1 MHNKQVSIS
10 RMNLEHLKTF
20 HVVASLG
27 SFTEAAKAL
36 YMTQPAVSQQ
46 IQGIEHALRNPLF
59 DRSKRQIRLTAK
71 GKILFSY
78 TQKLFGIFRE
88 IENVFND
95 LNHLLTGELTIAA
108 SAVMGNYFLSSVIN
122 EFYKK
127 YPLIS
132 IRLEMGD
139 SAYVTHLVEEGV
151 ADVALSRHVSGLKHC
166 RQKLLMK
173 EPYVC
178 VCRPSSPLAALKRPL
193 SPKEFAES
201 YLVMRQRGSRIR
213 SKLEE
218 WFKSVGVYEFLTA
231 PAIEVNSLES
241 SKRLIACGFGAAAF
255 PLVAVSHELKREA
268 LSLLSVENFSVTAD
282 YFLGYNDKRELSPAA
297 FEFISL
303 LSDHMKPKEQSE
315 SIHS

>member
-1 MHNKQVSIS
+1 MHKNQFGIT

-88 IENVFND
+88 IENNFSD

-108 SAVMGNYFLSSVIN
+108 SAVMGNYFLSSFIA

-139 SAYVTHLVEEGV
+139 SAYVTHLVEEGL
-151 ADVALSRHVSGLKHC
+151 ADVALSRHVRNLKHC
-166 RQKLLMK
+166 KQKLLIK

-178 VCRPSSPLAALKRPL
+178 VCGPSSPLAALKRPL
-193 SPKEFAES
+193 SAKEFAEN
-201 YLVMRQRGSRIR
+201 YLVMRQKGSRMR

-218 WFKSVGVYEFLTA
+218 WFKSVGVYEFLST
-231 PAIEVNSLES
+231 PVIEVNSLES
-241 SKRLIACGFGAAAF
+241 SKQLIARGFGAAAF
-255 PLVAVSHELKREA
+255 PSIAVRQELKRE
-268 LSLLSVENFSVTAD
+268 SLIMLSVENFSVTAD

-303 LSDHMKPKEQSE
+303 LTESMKPKDQ
-315 SIHS
+315 I

>member
-1 MHNKQVSIS
+1 MRKNQFGIT

-88 IENVFND
+88 IENVFSD

-108 SAVMGNYFLSSVIN
+108 SAVMGNYFLSSFIA

-139 SAYVTHLVEEGV
+139 SAYVTHLVEEGL
-151 ADVALSRHVSGLKHC
+151 ADVALSRHVRNLKHC
-166 RQKLLMK
+166 KQKLLIK

-178 VCRPSSPLAALKRPL
+178 VCGPSSPLAALKRPL
-193 SPKEFAES
+193 SAKEFAEN
-201 YLVMRQRGSRIR
+201 YLVMRQKGSRMR

-218 WFKSVGVYEFLTA
+218 WFKSVGVYEFLST
-231 PAIEVNSLES
+231 PVIEVNSLES
-241 SKRLIACGFGAAAF
+241 SKQLIARGFGAAAF
-255 PLVAVSHELKREA
+255 PSIAVRQELKRE
-268 LSLLSVENFSVTAD
+268 SLIMLSVENFSVTAD
-282 YFLGYNDKRELSPAA
+282 YFLGYNDKRELSLAA
-297 FEFISL
+297 FELISL
-303 LSDHMKPKEQSE
+303 LTESMKPKDQ
-315 SIHS
+315 I

>member
-1 MHNKQVSIS
+1 MRKNQLGIT

-88 IENVFND
+88 IENVFSD

-108 SAVMGNYFLSSVIN
+108 SAVMGNYFLSSFIAG
-122 EFYKK
+122 FYKK

-139 SAYVTHLVEEGV
+139 SAYVTHLVEEGL
-151 ADVALSRHVSGLKHC
+151 ADVALSRHVRNLKHC
-166 RQKLLMK
+166 KQKLLIK
-173 EPYVC
+173 EPYISVC
-178 VCRPSSPLAALKRPL
+178 GPSSPLAALKRPL
-193 SPKEFAES
+193 SAKEFAEN
-201 YLVMRQRGSRIR
+201 YLVMRQKGSRMR

-218 WFKSVGVYEFLTA
+218 WFKSVGVYEFLST
-231 PAIEVNSLES
+231 PVIEVNSLES
-241 SKRLIACGFGAAAF
+241 SKQLIARGFGAAAF
-255 PLVAVSHELKREA
+255 PSIAVRQELKRE
-268 LSLLSVENFSVTAD
+268 SLIMLSVENFSVTAD

-303 LSDHMKPKEQSE
+303 LTESMKPKDQ
-315 SIHS
+315 I

>member
-1 MHNKQVSIS
+1 MHKNQFGIT

-46 IQGIEHALRNPLF
+46 IQGIEHALRNSLF
-59 DRSKRQIRLTAK
+59 DRSKRQIRLTPK

-88 IENVFND
+88 IENVFSD

-108 SAVMGNYFLSSVIN
+108 SAVMGNYFLSSFIA

-139 SAYVTHLVEEGV
+139 SAYVTHLVEEGL
-151 ADVALSRHVSGLKHC
+151 ADVALSRHVKNLKHC
-166 RQKLLMK
+166 KQKLLIK

-178 VCRPSSPLAALKRPL
+178 VCGSTSPLAAMKRSL
-193 SPKEFAES
+193 SAKEFAEN
-201 YLVMRQRGSRIR
+201 YLVMRQKGSRMR

-218 WFKSVGVYEFLTA
+218 WFKSVGVYEFLST
-231 PAIEVNSLES
+231 PVIEVNSLES
-241 SKRLIACGFGAAAF
+241 SKQLIARGFGAAAF
-255 PLVAVSHELKREA
+255 PSIAVRQELKRE
-268 LSLLSVENFSVTAD
+268 SLIMLSVENFSVTAD

-303 LSDHMKPKEQSE
+303 LTESMKPKDQ
-315 SIHS
+315 I

>member
-1 MHNKQVSIS
+1 MRKNQVRIS

-71 GKILFSY
+71 GKILFNY

-88 IENVFND
+88 IENVFSD

-108 SAVMGNYFLSSVIN
+108 SAVMGNYFLSSFIAD
-122 EFYKK
+122 FYKK
-127 YPLIS
+127 YPQIS

-139 SAYVTHLVEEGV
+139 SAYVTHLVEEGL
-151 ADVALSRHVSGLKHC
+151 ADIALSRHVRNLKHC
-166 RQKLLMK
+166 KQKLLIK

-178 VCRPSSPLAALKRPL
+178 VCGPSSPLAALKRPL
-193 SPKEFAES
+193 SAKEFAEN
-201 YLVMRQRGSRIR
+201 YLVMRQKGSRMR

-218 WFKSVGVYEFLTA
+218 WFKSVGVYEFLST
-231 PAIEVNSLES
+231 PVIEVNSLES
-241 SKRLIACGFGAAAF
+241 SKQLIARGFGAAAF
-255 PLVAVSHELKREA
+255 PSIAVRQELKRE
-268 LSLLSVENFSVTAD
+268 SLIMLSVENFSVTAD

-303 LSDHMKPKEQSE
+303 LTESMRPKDQ
-315 SIHS
+315 I

>member
-1 MHNKQVSIS
+1 MRKNQVRIS

-71 GKILFSY
+71 GKILFNY

-88 IENVFND
+88 IENVFSD

-108 SAVMGNYFLSSVIN
+108 SAVMGNYFLSSFIVD
-122 EFYKK
+122 FYKK

-139 SAYVTHLVEEGV
+139 SAYVTHLVEEGL
-151 ADVALSRHVSGLKHC
+151 ADIALSRHVRNLKHC
-166 RQKLLMK
+166 KQKLLIK

-178 VCRPSSPLAALKRPL
+178 VCGPSSPLAALKRPL
-193 SPKEFAES
+193 SAKEFAEN
-201 YLVMRQRGSRIR
+201 YLVMRQKGSRMR

-218 WFKSVGVYEFLTA
+218 WLKSVGVYEFLSA
-231 PAIEVNSLES
+231 PVIEVNSLES
-241 SKRLIACGFGAAAF
+241 SKQLIERGFGAAAF
-255 PLVAVSHELKREA
+255 PSIAVRQELKRES
-268 LSLLSVENFSVTAD
+268 LSMLRVENFSVTAD

-303 LSDHMKPKEQSE
+303 LTESMKPNDEV
-315 SIHS
+315 

>member
-1 MHNKQVSIS
+1 MRKNQFGIT

-88 IENVFND
+88 IENVFSD

-108 SAVMGNYFLSSVIN
+108 SAVMGNYFLSSFIA

-139 SAYVTHLVEEGV
+139 SAYVTHLVEEGL
-151 ADVALSRHVSGLKHC
+151 ADVALSRHVRNLKHC
-166 RQKLLMK
+166 KQKLLIK

-178 VCRPSSPLAALKRPL
+178 VCGPSSPLAALKRPL
-193 SPKEFAES
+193 SAKEFAEN
-201 YLVMRQRGSRIR
+201 YLVMRQKGSRMR

-218 WFKSVGVYEFLTA
+218 WFKSVGVYEFLST
-231 PAIEVNSLES
+231 PVIEVNSLES
-241 SKRLIACGFGAAAF
+241 SKQLIARGFGATAF
-255 PLVAVSHELKREA
+255 PSIAVRQELKRE
-268 LSLLSVENFSVTAD
+268 SLIMLSVENFSVTAD

-303 LSDHMKPKEQSE
+303 LTESMKPKDQ
-315 SIHS
+315 I

>member
-1 MHNKQVSIS
+1 MHKNQFGIT

-88 IENVFND
+88 IENVFSD

-108 SAVMGNYFLSSVIN
+108 SAVMGNYFLSSFIG

-139 SAYVTHLVEEGV
+139 SAYVTHLVEEGL
-151 ADVALSRHVSGLKHC
+151 ADVALSRHVKNLKHC
-166 RQKLLMK
+166 KQKLLIK

-178 VCRPSSPLAALKRPL
+178 VCGPTSPRAAMKRSL
-193 SPKEFAES
+193 SAKEFAEN
-201 YLVMRQRGSRIR
+201 YLVMRQKGSRMR

-218 WFKSVGVYEFLTA
+218 WFKCVGVYEFLSM
-231 PAIEVNSLES
+231 PVIEVNSLES
-241 SKRLIACGFGAAAF
+241 SKQLIARGFGAAAF
-255 PLVAVSHELKREA
+255 PSIAVRQELKRE
-268 LSLLSVENFSVTAD
+268 SLIMLSVENFSVTAD

-303 LSDHMKPKEQSE
+303 LTESMKPKDQ
-315 SIHS
+315 I

>member
-1 MHNKQVSIS
+1 MRKNQFGIT

-88 IENVFND
+88 IENVFSD

-108 SAVMGNYFLSSVIN
+108 SAVMGNYFLSSFIA

-139 SAYVTHLVEEGV
+139 SAYVTHLVEEGL
-151 ADVALSRHVSGLKHC
+151 ADVALSRHVRNLKHC
-166 RQKLLMK
+166 KQKLLIK

-178 VCRPSSPLAALKRPL
+178 VCGPSSPLAALKRPL
-193 SPKEFAES
+193 SAKEFAEN
-201 YLVMRQRGSRIR
+201 YLVMRQKGSRMR

-218 WFKSVGVYEFLTA
+218 WFKCVGVYEFLSM
-231 PAIEVNSLES
+231 PVIEVNSLES
-241 SKRLIACGFGAAAF
+241 SKQLIARGFGAAAF
-255 PLVAVSHELKREA
+255 PSIAVRQELKRE
-268 LSLLSVENFSVTAD
+268 SLIMLSVENFSVTAD

-303 LSDHMKPKEQSE
+303 LTESMKPKDQ
-315 SIHS
+315 I

>member
-1 MHNKQVSIS
+1 MRKNQFGIT

-88 IENVFND
+88 IENVFSD

-108 SAVMGNYFLSSVIN
+108 SAVMGNYFLSSFIA

-139 SAYVTHLVEEGV
+139 SAYVTHLVEEGL
-151 ADVALSRHVSGLKHC
+151 ADVALSRHVRNLKHC
-166 RQKLLMK
+166 KQKLLIK

-178 VCRPSSPLAALKRPL
+178 VCGPSSPLAALKRPL
-193 SPKEFAES
+193 SAKEFAEN
-201 YLVMRQRGSRIR
+201 YLVMRQKGSRMR

-218 WFKSVGVYEFLTA
+218 WFKSVGVYEFLST
-231 PAIEVNSLES
+231 PVIEVNSLES
-241 SKRLIACGFGAAAF
+241 SKQLIARGFGATAF
-255 PLVAVSHELKREA
+255 PSIVVRQELKRE
-268 LSLLSVENFSVTAD
+268 SLIMLSVENFSVTAD

-297 FEFISL
+297 FELISL
-303 LSDHMKPKEQSE
+303 LTESMKPKDQ
-315 SIHS
+315 I

>member
-1 MHNKQVSIS
+1 MHKNQFGIT

-88 IENVFND
+88 IENVFSD

-108 SAVMGNYFLSSVIN
+108 SAVMGNYFLSSFIG

-139 SAYVTHLVEEGV
+139 SAYVTHLVEEGL
-151 ADVALSRHVSGLKHC
+151 ADVALSRHVKNLKHC
-166 RQKLLMK
+166 KQKLLIK

-178 VCRPSSPLAALKRPL
+178 VCGPTSPPAAMKRSL
-193 SPKEFAES
+193 SAKEFAEN
-201 YLVMRQRGSRIR
+201 YLVMRQKGSRMR

-218 WFKSVGVYEFLTA
+218 WFKCVGVYEFLSM
-231 PAIEVNSLES
+231 PVIEVNSLES
-241 SKRLIACGFGAAAF
+241 SKQLVARGFGAAAF
-255 PLVAVSHELKREA
+255 PSIAVRQELKRE
-268 LSLLSVENFSVTAD
+268 SLIMLSVENFSVTAD

-303 LSDHMKPKEQSE
+303 LTESMKPKDQ
-315 SIHS
+315 I

>member
-1 MHNKQVSIS
+1 MRKNQLGIT

-88 IENVFND
+88 IENVFSD

-108 SAVMGNYFLSSVIN
+108 SAVMGNYFLSSFIA

-139 SAYVTHLVEEGV
+139 SAYVTHLVEEG
-151 ADVALSRHVSGLKHC
+151 LK
-166 RQKLLMK
+166 
-173 EPYVC
+173 
-178 VCRPSSPLAALKRPL
+178 SPRKKSQTLQAEAAYQRAVHLCLWTILAP
-193 SPKEFAES
+193 
-201 YLVMRQRGSRIR
+201 SRIEKAAFCKR
-213 SKLEE
+213 ICGKL
-218 WFKSVGVYEFLTA
+218 SCHA
-231 PAIEVNSLES
+231 
-241 SKRLIACGFGAAAF
+241 SKRKSYAF
-255 PLVAVSHELKREA
+255 QARGVV
-268 LSLLSVENFSVTAD
+268 
-282 YFLGYNDKRELSPAA
+282 
-297 FEFISL
+297 
-303 LSDHMKPKEQSE
+303 
-315 SIHS
+315 

>member
-1 MHNKQVSIS
+1 MHKNQFGIT

-88 IENVFND
+88 IENVFSD

-108 SAVMGNYFLSSVIN
+108 SAVMGNYFLSSFIA

-139 SAYVTHLVEEGV
+139 SAYVTHLVEEGL
-151 ADVALSRHVSGLKHC
+151 ADVALSRHVRNLKHC
-166 RQKLLMK
+166 KQKLLIK

-178 VCRPSSPLAALKRPL
+178 VCGPSSPLAALKRPL
-193 SPKEFAES
+193 SAKEFAEN
-201 YLVMRQRGSRIR
+201 YLVMRQKGSRMR

-218 WFKSVGVYEFLTA
+218 WFKSVGVYEFLST
-231 PAIEVNSLES
+231 PVIEVNSLES
-241 SKRLIACGFGAAAF
+241 SKQLIARGFGTAAF
-255 PLVAVSHELKREA
+255 PSIAVRQELKRE
-268 LSLLSVENFSVTAD
+268 SLIMLSVENFSVTAD

-303 LSDHMKPKEQSE
+303 LTESMKPKDQ
-315 SIHS
+315 I

>member
-1 MHNKQVSIS
+1 MRKNQLGIT

-88 IENVFND
+88 IENVFSD

-108 SAVMGNYFLSSVIN
+108 SAVMGNYFLSSFIA

-127 YPLIS
+127 IPSDFHSSGNGRFCLRYAPCRRGACGRGFKSPRKKSQTLQA
-132 IRLEMGD
+132 EA
-139 SAYVTHLVEEGV
+139 AYQRAVHLC
-151 ADVALSRHVSGLKHC
+151 LWTI
-166 RQKLLMK
+166 
-173 EPYVC
+173 
-178 VCRPSSPLAALKRPL
+178 LAP
-193 SPKEFAES
+193 
-201 YLVMRQRGSRIR
+201 SRIEKAAFCKR
-213 SKLEE
+213 ICGKL
-218 WFKSVGVYEFLTA
+218 SCHA
-231 PAIEVNSLES
+231 
-241 SKRLIACGFGAAAF
+241 SKRKSYAF
-255 PLVAVSHELKREA
+255 QARGVV
-268 LSLLSVENFSVTAD
+268 
-282 YFLGYNDKRELSPAA
+282 
-297 FEFISL
+297 
-303 LSDHMKPKEQSE
+303 
-315 SIHS
+315 

>member
-1 MHNKQVSIS
+1 MRKNQFGIT

-88 IENVFND
+88 IENVFSD

-108 SAVMGNYFLSSVIN
+108 SAVMGNYFLSSFIA

-139 SAYVTHLVEEGV
+139 SAYVTHLVEEGL
-151 ADVALSRHVSGLKHC
+151 ADVALSRHVRNLKHC
-166 RQKLLMK
+166 KQKLLIK

-178 VCRPSSPLAALKRPL
+178 VCGPSSPLAALKRPL
-193 SPKEFAES
+193 SAKEFAEN
-201 YLVMRQRGSRIR
+201 YLVMRQKGSRMR

-218 WFKSVGVYEFLTA
+218 WFKSVGVYEFLST
-231 PAIEVNSLES
+231 PVIEVNSLES
-241 SKRLIACGFGAAAF
+241 SKQLIARGFGAAAF
-255 PLVAVSHELKREA
+255 PSIAVRQELKRE
-268 LSLLSVENFSVTAD
+268 SLIMLSVENFSVTAD

-303 LSDHMKPKEQSE
+303 LTEGMKPKDQ
-315 SIHS
+315 I

>member
-1 MHNKQVSIS
+1 MRKNQFGIT

-88 IENVFND
+88 IENVFSD

-108 SAVMGNYFLSSVIN
+108 SAVMGNYFLSSFIA

-139 SAYVTHLVEEGV
+139 SAYVTHLVEEGL
-151 ADVALSRHVSGLKHC
+151 ADVALSRHVRNLKHC
-166 RQKLLMK
+166 KQKLLIK

-178 VCRPSSPLAALKRPL
+178 VCGPSSPLAALKRPL
-193 SPKEFAES
+193 SAIEFAEN
-201 YLVMRQRGSRIR
+201 YLVMRQKGSRMR

-218 WFKSVGVYEFLTA
+218 WFKSVGVYEFLST
-231 PAIEVNSLES
+231 PVIEVNSLES
-241 SKRLIACGFGAAAF
+241 SKQLIARGFGAAAF
-255 PLVAVSHELKREA
+255 PSIAVRQELKRE
-268 LSLLSVENFSVTAD
+268 SLIMLSVENFSVTAD

-297 FEFISL
+297 FELISL
-303 LSDHMKPKEQSE
+303 LTESMKPKDQ
-315 SIHS
+315 I

>member
-1 MHNKQVSIS
+1 MRKNQLGIT

-88 IENVFND
+88 IENVFSD

-108 SAVMGNYFLSSVIN
+108 SAVMGNYFLSSFIA

-139 SAYVTHLVEEGV
+139 SAYVTHLVEEGL
-151 ADVALSRHVSGLKHC
+151 ADVALSRHVRNLKHC
-166 RQKLLMK
+166 KQKLLIK
-173 EPYVC
+173 EPYIC
-178 VCRPSSPLAALKRPL
+178 VCGPSSPLAALKRPL
-193 SPKEFAES
+193 SAKEFAEN
-201 YLVMRQRGSRIR
+201 YLVMRQKGSRMR

-218 WFKSVGVYEFLTA
+218 WFKSVGVYEFLST
-231 PAIEVNSLES
+231 PVIEV
-241 SKRLIACGFGAAAF
+241 K
-255 PLVAVSHELKREA
+255 EA
-268 LSLLSVENFSVTAD
+268 L
-282 YFLGYNDKRELSPAA
+282 
-297 FEFISL
+297 
-303 LSDHMKPKEQSE
+303 
-315 SIHS
+315 

>member
-1 MHNKQVSIS
+1 MRKNQLGIT

-88 IENVFND
+88 IENVFSD

-108 SAVMGNYFLSSVIN
+108 SAVMGNYFLSSFIA

-139 SAYVTHLVEEGV
+139 SAYVTHLVEEGL
-151 ADVALSRHVSGLKHC
+151 ADVALSRHVRNLKHC
-166 RQKLLMK
+166 KQKLLIK
-173 EPYVC
+173 EPYIC
-178 VCRPSSPLAALKRPL
+178 VCGPSSPLAALKRPL
-193 SPKEFAES
+193 SAKEFAEN
-201 YLVMRQRGSRIR
+201 YLVMRQKGSRMR

-218 WFKSVGVYEFLTA
+218 WFKSVGVYEFLST
-231 PAIEVNSLES
+231 PVIEVNSLES
-241 SKRLIACGFGAAAF
+241 SKQLIARGFGAAAF
-255 PLVAVSHELKREA
+255 LSIAVRQELKRE
-268 LSLLSVENFSVTAD
+268 SLIMLSVENFSVTAD

-303 LSDHMKPKEQSE
+303 LTESMKPKDQ
-315 SIHS
+315 I

>member
-1 MHNKQVSIS
+1 MHKNQFGIT

-88 IENVFND
+88 IENVFSD

-108 SAVMGNYFLSSVIN
+108 SAVMGNYFLSSFIA

-139 SAYVTHLVEEGV
+139 SAYVTHLVEEGL
-151 ADVALSRHVSGLKHC
+151 ADVALSRHVRNLK
-166 RQKLLMK
+166 
-173 EPYVC
+173 PV
-178 VCRPSSPLAALKRPL
+178 
-193 SPKEFAES
+193 S
-201 YLVMRQRGSRIR
+201 YTH
-213 SKLEE
+213 
-218 WFKSVGVYEFLTA
+218 LTL
-231 PAIEVNSLES
+231 PT
-241 SKRLIACGFGAAAF
+241 IA
-255 PLVAVSHELKREA
+255 
-268 LSLLSVENFSVTAD
+268 
-282 YFLGYNDKRELSPAA
+282 
-297 FEFISL
+297 
-303 LSDHMKPKEQSE
+303 
-315 SIHS
+315 

>member
-1 MHNKQVSIS
+1 MRKNQVGIT

-71 GKILFSY
+71 GKILFNY

-88 IENVFND
+88 IENVFSD
-95 LNHLLTGELTIAA
+95 LNHLLTGELTVAA
-108 SAVMGNYFLSSVIN
+108 SAVMGNYFLSSFIA

-139 SAYVTHLVEEGV
+139 SAYVTHLVEEGL
-151 ADVALSRHVSGLKHC
+151 ADVALSRHVRNLKHC
-166 RQKLLMK
+166 KQKLLIK

-178 VCRPSSPLAALKRPL
+178 VCGPSSPLAALKRPL
-193 SPKEFAES
+193 SAKEFAEN
-201 YLVMRQRGSRIR
+201 YLVMRQKGSRMR

-218 WFKSVGVYEFLTA
+218 WFKSVGVYEFLST
-231 PAIEVNSLES
+231 PVIEVNSLES
-241 SKRLIACGFGAAAF
+241 SKQLIARGFGAAAF
-255 PLVAVSHELKREA
+255 PSIAVRQELKRE
-268 LSLLSVENFSVTAD
+268 SLIMLSVENFSVTAD

-303 LSDHMKPKEQSE
+303 LTESMKPKDQ
-315 SIHS
+315 I

>member
-1 MHNKQVSIS
+1 MHKNQFGIT

-88 IENVFND
+88 IENVFSD

-108 SAVMGNYFLSSVIN
+108 SAVMGNYFLSSFIA

-139 SAYVTHLVEEGV
+139 SAYVTHLVEEGL
-151 ADVALSRHVSGLKHC
+151 ADVALSRHVRNLKHC
-166 RQKLLMK
+166 KQKLLIK

-178 VCRPSSPLAALKRPL
+178 VCGPSSPLAALKRPL
-193 SPKEFAES
+193 SAKGFAEN
-201 YLVMRQRGSRIR
+201 YLVMRQKGSRMR

-218 WFKSVGVYEFLTA
+218 WFKSVGVYEFLST
-231 PAIEVNSLES
+231 PVIEVNSLES
-241 SKRLIACGFGAAAF
+241 SKQLIARGFGAAAF
-255 PLVAVSHELKREA
+255 PSIAVRQELKRE
-268 LSLLSVENFSVTAD
+268 SLIMLSVENFSVTAD

-303 LSDHMKPKEQSE
+303 LTESMKPKDQ
-315 SIHS
+315 I

>member
-1 MHNKQVSIS
+1 MRKNQLGIT

-88 IENVFND
+88 IENVFSD

-108 SAVMGNYFLSSVIN
+108 SAVMGNYFLSSFIA

-139 SAYVTHLVEEGV
+139 SAYVTHLVEEGL
-151 ADVALSRHVSGLKHC
+151 ADVALSRHVRNLKHC
-166 RQKLLMK
+166 KQKLLIK
-173 EPYVC
+173 EPYIC
-178 VCRPSSPLAALKRPL
+178 VCGPSSPLAALKRPL
-193 SPKEFAES
+193 SAKEFAEN
-201 YLVMRQRGSRIR
+201 YLVMRQKGSRMC

-218 WFKSVGVYEFLTA
+218 WFKSVGVYEFLST
-231 PAIEVNSLES
+231 PVIEVNSLES
-241 SKRLIACGFGAAAF
+241 SKQLIARGFGATAF
-255 PLVAVSHELKREA
+255 PSIAVRQELKRE
-268 LSLLSVENFSVTAD
+268 SLIMLSVENFSVTAD

-303 LSDHMKPKEQSE
+303 LTESMKPKDQ
-315 SIHS
+315 I

>member
-1 MHNKQVSIS
+1 MRKNQFGIT

-88 IENVFND
+88 IENVFSD

-108 SAVMGNYFLSSVIN
+108 SAVMGNYFLSSFIA

-139 SAYVTHLVEEGV
+139 SAYVTHLVEEGL
-151 ADVALSRHVSGLKHC
+151 ADVALSRHVRNLKHC
-166 RQKLLMK
+166 KQKLLIK

-178 VCRPSSPLAALKRPL
+178 VCGPSSPLAALKRPL
-193 SPKEFAES
+193 SVKEFAEN
-201 YLVMRQRGSRIR
+201 YLVMRQKGSRMR

-218 WFKSVGVYEFLTA
+218 WFKSVGVYEFLST
-231 PAIEVNSLES
+231 PVIEVNSLES
-241 SKRLIACGFGAAAF
+241 SKQLIARGFGAAAF
-255 PLVAVSHELKREA
+255 PSIAVRQELKRE
-268 LSLLSVENFSVTAD
+268 SLIMLSVENFSVTAD

-297 FEFISL
+297 FELISL
-303 LSDHMKPKEQSE
+303 LTESMKPKDQ
-315 SIHS
+315 I

>member
-1 MHNKQVSIS
+1 MHKNQFGIT

-88 IENVFND
+88 IENVFSD

-108 SAVMGNYFLSSVIN
+108 SAVMGNYFLSSFIG

-139 SAYVTHLVEEGV
+139 SAYVTHLVEEGL
-151 ADVALSRHVSGLKHC
+151 ADVALSRHVKNLKHC
-166 RQKLLMK
+166 KQKLLIK

-178 VCRPSSPLAALKRPL
+178 VCGPTSPQAAMKRSL
-193 SPKEFAES
+193 SAKEFAEN
-201 YLVMRQRGSRIR
+201 YLVMRQKGSRMR

-218 WFKSVGVYEFLTA
+218 WFKCVGVYEFLSM
-231 PAIEVNSLES
+231 PVIEVNSLES
-241 SKRLIACGFGAAAF
+241 SKQLIARGFGAAAF
-255 PLVAVSHELKREA
+255 PSIAVRQELKRE
-268 LSLLSVENFSVTAD
+268 SLIMLSVENFSVTAD

-303 LSDHMKPKEQSE
+303 LTESMKPKDQ
-315 SIHS
+315 I

>member
-1 MHNKQVSIS
+1 MHKNQFGIT

-88 IENVFND
+88 IENVFSD

-108 SAVMGNYFLSSVIN
+108 SAVMGNYFLSSFIA

-139 SAYVTHLVEEGV
+139 SAYVTHLVEEGL
-151 ADVALSRHVSGLKHC
+151 ADVALSRHVRNLKHC
-166 RQKLLMK
+166 KQKLLIK

-178 VCRPSSPLAALKRPL
+178 VCGPSSPLAALKRPL
-193 SPKEFAES
+193 SAKEFAEN
-201 YLVMRQRGSRIR
+201 YLVMRQKGSRMR

-218 WFKSVGVYEFLTA
+218 WFKSVGVYEFLST
-231 PAIEVNSLES
+231 PVIEVNSLES
-241 SKRLIACGFGAAAF
+241 SKQLIARGFGATAF
-255 PLVAVSHELKREA
+255 PSIAVRQELKRE
-268 LSLLSVENFSVTAD
+268 SLIMLSVENFSVTAD

-297 FEFISL
+297 FELISL
-303 LSDHMKPKEQSE
+303 LTESMKPKDQ
-315 SIHS
+315 I

>member
-1 MHNKQVSIS
+1 MRKNQFGIT

-88 IENVFND
+88 IENVFSD

-108 SAVMGNYFLSSVIN
+108 SAVMGNYFLSSFIA

-139 SAYVTHLVEEGV
+139 SAYVTHLVEEGL
-151 ADVALSRHVSGLKHC
+151 ADVALSRHVRNLKHC
-166 RQKLLMK
+166 KQKLLIK

-178 VCRPSSPLAALKRPL
+178 VCGPSSPLAALKRPL
-193 SPKEFAES
+193 SAKEFAEN
-201 YLVMRQRGSRIR
+201 YLVMRQEGSRMR

-218 WFKSVGVYEFLTA
+218 WFKSVGVYEFLST
-231 PAIEVNSLES
+231 PVIEVNSLES
-241 SKRLIACGFGAAAF
+241 SKQLIARGFGAAAF
-255 PLVAVSHELKREA
+255 PSIAVRQELKRE
-268 LSLLSVENFSVTAD
+268 SLIMLSVENFSVTAD

-303 LSDHMKPKEQSE
+303 LTESMRPKDQ
-315 SIHS
+315 I

>member
-1 MHNKQVSIS
+1 MRKNQLGIT

-88 IENVFND
+88 IENVFSD

-108 SAVMGNYFLSSVIN
+108 SAVMGNYFLSSFIA

-139 SAYVTHLVEEGV
+139 SAYVTHLVEEGL
-151 ADVALSRHVSGLKHC
+151 ADVALSRHVRNLKHC
-166 RQKLLMK
+166 KQKLLIQ
-173 EPYVC
+173 EPYIC
-178 VCRPSSPLAALKRPL
+178 VCGPSSPLAALKRPL
-193 SPKEFAES
+193 SAKEFAEN
-201 YLVMRQRGSRIR
+201 YLVMRQKGSRMR

-218 WFKSVGVYEFLTA
+218 WFKSVGVYEFLST
-231 PAIEVNSLES
+231 PVIEVNSLES
-241 SKRLIACGFGAAAF
+241 SKQLIARGFGAAAF
-255 PLVAVSHELKREA
+255 PSIAVRQELKRE
-268 LSLLSVENFSVTAD
+268 SLIMLSVENFSVTAD

-297 FEFISL
+297 FGFISL
-303 LSDHMKPKEQSE
+303 LTESMKPKDQ
-315 SIHS
+315 I

>member
-1 MHNKQVSIS
+1 MHKNQFGIT

-88 IENVFND
+88 IENVFSD

-108 SAVMGNYFLSSVIN
+108 SAVMGNYFLSSFIG

-139 SAYVTHLVEEGV
+139 SAYVTHLVEEGLAEV
-151 ADVALSRHVSGLKHC
+151 AYQRAVRLCLWTYISSSRNEKVAFCKRICGKLSCHAS
-166 RQKLLMK
+166 
-173 EPYVC
+173 
-178 VCRPSSPLAALKRPL
+178 KR
-193 SPKEFAES
+193 ES
-201 YLVMRQRGSRIR
+201 YAFQARG
-213 SKLEE
+213 
-218 WFKSVGVYEFLTA
+218 VV
-231 PAIEVNSLES
+231 
-241 SKRLIACGFGAAAF
+241 
-255 PLVAVSHELKREA
+255 
-268 LSLLSVENFSVTAD
+268 
-282 YFLGYNDKRELSPAA
+282 
-297 FEFISL
+297 
-303 LSDHMKPKEQSE
+303 
-315 SIHS
+315 

>member
-1 MHNKQVSIS
+1 MRKNQFGIT

-88 IENVFND
+88 IENVFSD

-108 SAVMGNYFLSSVIN
+108 SAVMGNYFLSSFIA

-132 IRLEMGD
+132 IRLEMRD
-139 SAYVTHLVEEGV
+139 SAYVTNLVEEGL
-151 ADVALSRHVSGLKHC
+151 ADVALSRHVRNLKHC
-166 RQKLLMK
+166 KQKLLIK

-178 VCRPSSPLAALKRPL
+178 VCGPSSPLAALKRPL
-193 SPKEFAES
+193 SAKEFAEN
-201 YLVMRQRGSRIR
+201 YLVMRQKGSRMR

-218 WFKSVGVYEFLTA
+218 WFKSVGVYEFLST
-231 PAIEVNSLES
+231 PVIEVNSLES
-241 SKRLIACGFGAAAF
+241 SKQLIARGFGAAAF
-255 PLVAVSHELKREA
+255 PSIAVRQELKRE
-268 LSLLSVENFSVTAD
+268 SLIMLSVENFSVTAD

-303 LSDHMKPKEQSE
+303 LTESMKPKDQ
-315 SIHS
+315 I

>member
-1 MHNKQVSIS
+1 MHKNQFGIT

-88 IENVFND
+88 IENVFSD

-108 SAVMGNYFLSSVIN
+108 SAVMGNYFLSSFIG

-139 SAYVTHLVEEGV
+139 SAYVTHLVEEGL
-151 ADVALSRHVSGLKHC
+151 ADVALSRHVKNLKHC
-166 RQKLLMK
+166 KQKLLIK

-178 VCRPSSPLAALKRPL
+178 VCGPTSPLAAMKR
-193 SPKEFAES
+193 SRSAKEFAEN
-201 YLVMRQRGSRIR
+201 YLVMRQKGSRMR

-218 WFKSVGVYEFLTA
+218 WFKCVGVYEFLSM
-231 PAIEVNSLES
+231 PVIEVNSLES
-241 SKRLIACGFGAAAF
+241 SKQLIARGFGAAAF
-255 PLVAVSHELKREA
+255 PSIAVRQELKRE
-268 LSLLSVENFSVTAD
+268 SLIMLSVENFSVTAD

-303 LSDHMKPKEQSE
+303 LTESMKPKDQ
-315 SIHS
+315 I

>member
-1 MHNKQVSIS
+1 MHKNQFGIT

-88 IENVFND
+88 IENVFSD

-108 SAVMGNYFLSSVIN
+108 SAVMGNYFLSSFIG

-139 SAYVTHLVEEGV
+139 SAYVTHLVEEGL
-151 ADVALSRHVSGLKHC
+151 ADVALSRHVKNLKHC
-166 RQKLLMK
+166 KQKLLIK

-178 VCRPSSPLAALKRPL
+178 VCGSTSPLAAMKRSL
-193 SPKEFAES
+193 SAKEFAEN
-201 YLVMRQRGSRIR
+201 YLVMRQKGSRMR

-218 WFKSVGVYEFLTA
+218 WFKCVGVYEFLSM
-231 PAIEVNSLES
+231 PVIEVNSLES
-241 SKRLIACGFGAAAF
+241 SKQLIARGFGAAAF
-255 PLVAVSHELKREA
+255 PSIAVRQELKRE
-268 LSLLSVENFSVTAD
+268 SLIMLSVENFSVTAD

-303 LSDHMKPKEQSE
+303 LTESMKPKDQ
-315 SIHS
+315 I

>member
-1 MHNKQVSIS
+1 MHKNQFGIT

-59 DRSKRQIRLTAK
+59 ELSKRQIRLTAK

-88 IENVFND
+88 IENVFSD

-108 SAVMGNYFLSSVIN
+108 SAVMGNYFLSSFIA

-139 SAYVTHLVEEGV
+139 SAYVTHLVEEGL
-151 ADVALSRHVSGLKHC
+151 ADVALSRHVRNLKHC
-166 RQKLLMK
+166 KQKLLIK

-178 VCRPSSPLAALKRPL
+178 VCGPSSPLAALKRPL
-193 SPKEFAES
+193 SAKEFAEN
-201 YLVMRQRGSRIR
+201 YLVMRQKGSRMR
-213 SKLEE
+213 SKLED
-218 WFKSVGVYEFLTA
+218 WIKCVGVYEFLST
-231 PAIEVNSLES
+231 PVIEVNSLES
-241 SKRLIACGFGAAAF
+241 SKQLIARGFGAAAF
-255 PLVAVSHELKREA
+255 PSIAVRQELKRE
-268 LSLLSVENFSVTAD
+268 SLIMLSVENFSVTAD

-303 LSDHMKPKEQSE
+303 LTESMKPKDQ
-315 SIHS
+315 I